1 MDVSLVL
8 FIVVVAFFAY
18 RGYQIGLLRSLSR
31 IFSLLAGYSASILFT
46 EQVFALLT
54 SQFQLQGMVSFFA
67 AALGLFIAAGIAVS
81 IVFRLIRELIPA
93 SETPSTASSC
103 GGLVT
108 GLMVGAIVAI
118 SAVWAF
124 TFVRDFRSSPAL
136 DALVPTEQSK
146 IETMANRI
154 AGKAVT
160 TAMSLGSVNPE
171 VATLSAAIIETPAEI
186 SLHAQQLIRSGDLQA
201 LLADPRNQ
209 SVLDSGDVK
218 ALQQLPAFQQLVNNP
233 DFLALA
239 KAAGMLSDDGAD
251 NRPAETIL
259 ATRMIEIWERM
270 QRVKNDARVQEIL
283 NDPQFQQKVQSGNPL
298 DLLTS
303 PRLLELA
310 NIIFADPVAADAAVE
325 KDS

>member
-46 EQVFALLT
+46 EQVSALLT